1 MPKREVKV
9 IVFRSASEMPPMPAS
24 LASTLYNKTGS
35 WRYMRPVYRERTPPC
50 NDACPAGEDIV
61 AWLGLVADRRFDEA
75 WEVLRRENPFPGVCG
90 RVCPHP
96 CEMQCNRERLG
107 GAIAIHSAERFLSD
121 WAAAHGIAPLQQ
133 EPTRPD
139 QVRAEKVAVV
149 GSGPAGLA
157 CAYHLALKGYPVT
170 VYEADPLPGG
180 MLRTGIPAYRL
191 PRDVLDREIAAIQ
204 GLGVEI
210 VTGKNLGENLSWD
223 DLSGYAAVFLS
234 VGQQL
239 SRALGVPG
247 EDVPGVLHGLTFLKR
262 LNLGEKVE
270 IGKRVAVIGGGNT
283 AMDAA
288 RAARRLGSEVTVV
301 YRRSRAEMPAI
312 AEEVAE
318 AEEEGVVFHFLAT
331 PVQIR
336 CEGGQL
342 RGLRCVRIQLGEPD
356 ASGRRRPE
364 PIPGSEFDLEVDTVI
379 PALGQESD
387 LTCLPDKVAREKGTI
402 QIELSGKTTHENVYA
417 GGDAATG
424 FGTVTAAIG
433 SGKRAAIAIDRALRG
448 EPGGEYPLLNRNM
461 HVAPRPMAPDVVAF
475 EELNRAHL
483 RFEPRPKDRHRPV
496 EERLRDFAESNP
508 GLDEETV
515 VAEGVRCFSCG
526 TCNRCDNCLVFCPDI
541 SILRRGDWVREYP
554 TYPFFEVD
562 YDYCKGCGICAAE
575 CPRRAITMEEELLW
589 KK

>member
-1 MPKREVKV
+1 MPKREAKV
-9 IVFRSASEMPPMPAS
+9 IVFHTASDMPPMPAS
-24 LASTLYNKTGS
+24 VASTLYNKTGS

-61 AWLGLVADRRFDEA
+61 AWLGLVADQRFAEA

-96 CEMQCNRERLG
+96 CETQCNRERLG

-121 WAAAHGIAPLQQ
+121 WAAEQGIAPLRQQ
-133 EPTRPD
+133 PTGAK
-139 QVRAEKVAVV
+139 QVAVI
-149 GSGPAGLA
+149 GSGPAGLS

-204 GLGVEI
+204 ALGVEI
-210 VTGKNLGENLSWD
+210 ETGKKLGENLSWD
-223 DLSGYAAVFLS
+223 DLSGYAAVFLAI
-234 VGQQL
+234 GQQE

-247 EDVPGVLHGLTFLKR
+247 EDGAGVLHGLAFLKR
-262 LNLGEKVE
+262 LNLGEPVAL
-270 IGKRVAVIGGGNT
+270 GKRVAVIGGGNT

-288 RAARRLGSEVTVV
+288 RAACRLGSDVTVV

-331 PVQIR
+331 PVAVR
-336 CEGGQL
+336 CEAG
-342 RGLRCVRIQLGEPD
+342 RVVGLRCVRIQLGEPD

-379 PALGQESD
+379 PALGQETD
-387 LTCLPDKVAREKGTI
+387 LACLPAGVAQEKGAI
-402 QIELSGKTTHENVYA
+402 QTELSTQTALENVYA
-417 GGDAATG
+417 GGD
-424 FGTVTAAIG
+424 AAIG
-433 SGKRAAIAIDRALRG
+433 SGKRAAIAIDCALRG
-448 EPGGEYPLLNRNM
+448 EAPGDIPPLNRNM
-461 HVAPRPMAPDVVAF
+461 HAAPRPMAPDVVAF

-483 RFEPRPKDRHRPV
+483 HYEPRPKERHRPV
-496 EERLRDFAESNP
+496 EERLRDFGESNL
-508 GLDEETV
+508 GLAEETV
-515 VAEGVRCFSCG
+515 VAEALRCLSCG

-541 SILRRGDWVREYP
+541 SILRRGDWTEAYP

-562 YDYCKGCGICAAE
+562 YEYCKGCGICAAE
-575 CPRRAITMEEELLW
+575 CPRHAITMEEELLW

>member
-1 MPKREVKV
+1 MPKREAKV
-9 IVFRSASEMPPMPAS
+9 IAFRTASDMPPMPAS
-24 LASTLYNKTGS
+24 IASTLYNKTGS

-61 AWLGLVADRRFDEA
+61 AWLGLVADRRFAEA

-96 CEMQCNRERLG
+96 CETQCNRERLG
-107 GAIAIHSAERFLSD
+107 GAIAVHSAERFLSD
-121 WAAAHGIAPLQQ
+121 WAAAQGIAPLQQ
-133 EPTRPD
+133 QPT
-139 QVRAEKVAVV
+139 RAEKVAVI

-157 CAYHLALKGYPVT
+157 CAYHLALRGYPVT

-191 PRDVLDREIAAIQ
+191 PREVLDREIAAIQ
-204 GLGVEI
+204 ALGVEI
-210 VTGKNLGENLSWD
+210 RTGQKLGANLSWD
-223 DLSGYAAVFLS
+223 DLAGYAAVFLAI
-234 VGQQL
+234 GQQE

-247 EDVPGVLHGLTFLKR
+247 EEGAGVLHGLDFLKR
-262 LNLGEKVE
+262 LNLGETVPL
-270 IGKRVAVIGGGNT
+270 GKRVAVIGGGNT

-331 PVQIR
+331 PVAVR
-336 CEGGQL
+336 CEAG
-342 RGLRCVRIQLGEPD
+342 RVVGLRCVRIQLGEPD

-364 PIPGSEFDLEVDTVI
+364 PIPGSEFDLAVDTVI
-379 PALGQESD
+379 PALGQEAD
-387 LTCLPDKVAREKGTI
+387 MACLPAGVAQEKGTI
-402 QIELSGKTTHENVYA
+402 QTALSTQTSAERIYA

-448 EPGGEYPLLNRNM
+448 EPAGDLPPLHRNV
-461 HVAPRPMAPDVVAF
+461 HAAPRPMAPDVVTF

-483 RFEPRPKDRHRPV
+483 HFEPRPKDRHRPA

-515 VAEGVRCFSCG
+515 VAEGLRCLSCG

-541 SILRRGDWVREYP
+541 SILRRGEWITEYP
-554 TYPFFEVD
+554 EYPFFEVD

-575 CPRRAITMEEELLW
+575 CPRHAITMEEELLW